1 MPKSLQLMDV
11 FDYIIKSWTRCNYDR
26 KRKYHIDFDFCK
38 ETGNLIYTIQMY
50 SSQQMVYLWCE
61 NKDTSKKF
69 KMSFS
74 YETFIDAINLA
85 GDIEQYFINI
95 ETILAKHTL

>member
-1 MPKSLQLMDV
+1 
-11 FDYIIKSWTRCNYDR
+11 
-26 KRKYHIDFDFCK
+26 
-38 ETGNLIYTIQMY
+38 MY

-61 NKDTSKKF
+61 NKDTSKKC

-85 GDIEQYFINI
+85 GDIGQYFMNI